1 MDSARDILIQTTI
14 FFQILLYS
22 GTVHPTK
29 QYCFRYVIQISLD
42 CFLNLCLFIYSTNV
56 YLSFVLLLLIIFST
70 VGCLTLY
77 IGIIYIFISMSS
89 LNALLLDVR
98 LYKNFVFFSVVV
110 VLLCFVLF
118 LFCSWLLKDIGIN
131 LALSYVLSQK
141 MSRAN
146 YKTIYCEA
154 VGCTGSQCLLDKFSS
169 TFNLERPFVIDFF
182 APINNPLLRLQ

>member
-1 MDSARDILIQTTI
+1 
-14 FFQILLYS
+14 
-22 GTVHPTK
+22 
-29 QYCFRYVIQISLD
+29 
-42 CFLNLCLFIYSTNV
+42 
-56 YLSFVLLLLIIFST
+56 

-131 LALSYVLSQK
+131 LALSYVLS
-141 MSRAN
+141 
-146 YKTIYCEA
+146 
-154 VGCTGSQCLLDKFSS
+154 
-169 TFNLERPFVIDFF
+169 
-182 APINNPLLRLQ
+182 